1 MSTIEDLYN
10 SLFLTDQE
18 KTIIGR
24 THVDWWGYA
33 LDVFKDGFVSYLLVF
48 LFITGLLVFLFLSME
63 EDKGKGPNPKP
74 VNKER
79 AFMLGLIAGVAM
91 SGLFTAGHVYQEVHD
106 VQRIVAKPY
115 HPKHKRLHENLPKL
129 EKHGF
134 NQDFIEITNRVEEYD
149 LATAPMKTSRTG
161 KDGVVCEKP
170 SSCSFD
176 DSSAYLLE
184 IITGYGDN
192 HEPTTKKKLYL
203 YDSLYPSQVSINYVK
218 SNEQKQPHIKI
229 NYEKVEDTRFR
240 GIPDAVDGDEDFIS
254 NELECLSSCIIKSG
268 EEAKKIEITVYVDDV
283 D

>member
-1 MSTIEDLYN
+1 MSTIEDLQN

-18 KTIIGR
+18 KTIIDR

-79 AFMLGLIAGVAM
+79 AVMLGLIAGVAM
-91 SGLFTAGHVYQEVHD
+91 SGLFVATNIYQDVHD
-106 VQRIVAKPY
+106 TQKIVAKPY
-115 HPKHKRLHENLPKL
+115 HPIYQRFSETSPKL

-134 NQDFIEITNRVEEYD
+134 NQDFIEITSRVEEYD

-161 KDGVVCEKP
+161 EDGVTCDKP

-176 DSSAYLLE
+176 DSSAYLVE
-184 IITGYGDN
+184 FITGYGDN

-203 YDSLYPSQVSINYVK
+203 YDSLNPSRVNINYVK
-218 SNEQKQPHIKI
+218 STEKKPPHVKI

-240 GIPDAVDGDEDFIS
+240 GIPDAVDGDEDFS
-254 NELECLSSCIIKSG
+254 NELECVSSCIIKSG

>member
-48 LFITGLLVFLFLSME
+48 LFITGLLVFLFLSIE

-79 AFMLGLIAGVAM
+79 AFILGLIAGVTM
-91 SGLFTAGHVYQEVHD
+91 SGLFVATNIYQDVHD
-106 VQRIVAKPY
+106 TQKIVAKPY
-115 HPKHKRLHENLPKL
+115 HPIYQRFSETSPKL

-149 LATAPMKTSRTG
+149 LATAPIKTSRTG
-161 KDGVVCEKP
+161 EDGVVCDKP

-176 DSSAYLLE
+176 ASSAYLLE
-184 IITGYGDN
+184 VITGYGDN
-192 HEPTTKKKLYL
+192 HEPTTKKKLYQ
-203 YDSLYPSQVSINYVK
+203 YDSLNPSRVNINYVK
-218 SNEQKQPHIKI
+218 STEKKPPHVKI

-240 GIPDAVDGDEDFIS
+240 GVPNAVDGDEEFS
-254 NELECLSSCIIKSG
+254 NDLECLSSCIIKSG
-268 EEAKKIEITVYVDDV
+268 EEDKKVEVTVYVNDV
-283 D
+283 A